1 MVLGIFCLL
10 PLQHFKI
17 TMTLQIKNISFS
29 YDKKP
34 TLHDISFEINKG
46 QNIAIIGESGCGKST
61 LLKLIYGIYD
71 LDSGTILYNDLP
83 ILGPKYHLIPGED
96 YIKYLAQDFDLMPFV
111 TVAENVG
118 KFLSNVFPEQKNNRV
133 QELLEIVEMTEYANV
148 KAKYLSGGQQQRV
161 ALARVLAL
169 EPEILLLDEPFSH
182 IDNFRKNALRRN
194 LFAYL
199 KSKEITC
206 IIATHD
212 STDSLS
218 FADETIVL
226 QNGSL
231 VIKDKSFEVYN
242 QPKNKYV
249 ASLFG
254 EVNELK
260 LSNFT
265 EIDED
270 DKSILIYPHQLII
283 VEESP
288 LKVVIKQSYFKGNVY
303 LIKAVYERK
312 ILFFEHDSELEFNQE
327 VCLMIK

>member
-1 MVLGIFCLL
+1 M
-10 PLQHFKI
+10 
-17 TMTLQIKNISFS
+17 
-29 YDKKP
+29 
-34 TLHDISFEINKG
+34 
-46 QNIAIIGESGCGKST
+46 
-61 LLKLIYGIYD
+61 YD
-71 LDSGTILYNDLP
+71 LNSGSISYNDLP
-83 ILGPKYHLIPGED
+83 ILGPKHHLIPGED
-96 YIKYLAQDFDLMPFV
+96 YIKYLAQDFDLMPYV

-118 KFLSNVFPEQKNNRV
+118 KFLTNVFPEQKRNRI

-199 KSKEITC
+199 KAREITC

-226 QNGSL
+226 QNGVL
-231 VIKDKSFEVYN
+231 VTKEKSFVVYN

-260 LSNFT
+260 LSNFI
-265 EIDED
+265 EIDGED
-270 DKSILIYPHQLII
+270 ETLLIYPHQLII
-283 VEESP
+283 VDESP
-288 LKVVIKQSYFKGNVY
+288 IKVTVKQSYFKGSVY
-303 LIKAVYERK
+303 LIKAVFDRK
-312 ILFFEHDSELEFNQE
+312 IIFFEHDSELELNQE
-327 VCLMIK
+327 VCLMVK